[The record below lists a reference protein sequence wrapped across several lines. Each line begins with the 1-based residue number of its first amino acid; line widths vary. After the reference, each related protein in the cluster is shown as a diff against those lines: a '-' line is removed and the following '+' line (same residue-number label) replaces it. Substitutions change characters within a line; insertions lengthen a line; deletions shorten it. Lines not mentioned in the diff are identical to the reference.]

1 MRGSMNG
8 GSRRTAAVILG
19 LCLLTGC
26 GAKENE
32 AQYVQPQGLEALQ
45 VFLIAPAAAAPE
57 EETVL
62 PAEEPEPEQP
72 RLPKEAEVT
81 GAEEETLR
89 TLIRAAEVYN
99 SPSVE
104 GTQIGTLKRGERVAA
119 IGPAESAE
127 WIKIEYNGRV
137 AYVETEVLREQAGNT
152 EGQSA
157 VPGQNTGGGLN
168 VAPTPTPTPEPTPT
182 PTPAEQT
189 ATPTPTP
196 PEQTPTPTPTPPEQ
210 TITPTPTP
218 PEQTPTPTPTPPEQT
233 ITPTPTPP
241 EQTPTPTPT
250 PPEQT
255 PTPTPT
261 PPEQTVTPIPTPP
274 EQTVTPTPT
283 PPEQTSE
290 PIPEPTPTPP
300 SEPTPIPE
308 PASEQPVPEVNI

>member
-1 MRGSMNG
+1 MNG

-26 GAKENE
+26 GTKENE

-104 GTQIGTLKRGERVAA
+104 GTQIGSLKRGERVAA

-137 AYVETEVLREQAGNT
+137 AYVETEVLKGQAGNT

-182 PTPAEQT
+182 PTPTPPEQT

-196 PEQTPTPTPTPPEQ
+196 PEQTPSPTPTGEQ
-210 TITPTPTP
+210 IHTDTTPKRHTNPTRTDLKPHTGGETTRRPRRETPTTP
-218 PEQTPTPTPTPPEQT
+218 HTARRKPH
-233 ITPTPTPP
+233 
-241 EQTPTPTPT
+241 
-250 PPEQT
+250 
-255 PTPTPT
+255 
-261 PPEQTVTPIPTPP
+261 
-274 EQTVTPTPT
+274 
-283 PPEQTSE
+283 
-290 PIPEPTPTPP
+290 
-300 SEPTPIPE
+300 
-308 PASEQPVPEVNI
+308 SEQIQHQHPTAGADSTPRTRADHNTRGEIKRHPHRRSRLQHRRPHHPRNPHRFRSLLRSSPYRR

>member
-8 GSRRTAAVILG
+8 GSRRTTAVILG

-45 VFLIAPAAAAPE
+45 VFLIAPAVTALE

-104 GTQIGTLKRGERVAA
+104 GTQIGTLKRGERVTA
-119 IGPAESAE
+119 IGPAESVE

-157 VPGQNTGGGLN
+157 VPGQNTGGRLN
-168 VAPTPTPTPEPTPT
+168 VAPTPTPT
-182 PTPAEQT
+182 
-189 ATPTPTP
+189 
-196 PEQTPTPTPTPPEQ
+196 
-210 TITPTPTP
+210 
-218 PEQTPTPTPTPPEQT
+218 
-233 ITPTPTPP
+233 P

-255 PTPTPT
+255 PAPTPT
-261 PPEQTVTPIPTPP
+261 PPEQTPTPTPTPP

-290 PIPEPTPTPP
+290 PIPESTPTPP